1 MPAQDWQSDV
11 LRDLGR
17 AVPGREPGGPAS
29 VGPASP
35 DPSPVG
41 SASPG
46 PTSAGPVSPTS
57 APVGPAPA
65 APAPAAP
72 APTHPRVPGPAPTAP
87 PVASPSAATPVA
99 AVSVPPVTHPAGPP
113 QHAKRPPLTATPPT
127 PAIPATPGAPGAPA
141 TPSTHSAPAT
151 PATHRAPATPT
162 TPTPSPAVLLKSRA
176 RHGDPAA
183 RRVARALRRL
193 TGGSVAREV
202 EHTAR
207 IAETLQQPVTTGRQI
222 AVTGIRGGAGKTTV
236 TALLGRTYAH
246 FRQDPVLMLEA
257 DAALGTLP
265 ARLGAPDARW
275 TCGDLA
281 RIITPSMQLTDVI
294 GYLVQSPGGGWLLP
308 GSQGR
313 VGARLEL
320 AEYRAVMLALRRYF
334 GITVVDCDSLPSELS
349 RTALVAAQARVLV
362 TPATVEGVVATRAV
376 LDWMATL
383 RRGGLLRRTV
393 VVVTEGAPHTAI
405 DLSAAREAL
414 GVDGVSV
421 RALRYDRH
429 LAAGGAVRTELLAR
443 RTHDE
448 VTELAADVLD
458 RSLGRGDRGGRPS

>member
-1 MPAQDWQSDV
+1 MP
-11 LRDLGR
+11 
-17 AVPGREPGGPAS
+17 PPA
-29 VGPASP
+29 VGPTPAEPAFTSP
-35 DPSPVG
+35 F
-41 SASPG
+41 
-46 PTSAGPVSPTS
+46 
-57 APVGPAPA
+57 
-65 APAPAAP
+65 
-72 APTHPRVPGPAPTAP
+72 
-87 PVASPSAATPVA
+87 ATE
-99 AVSVPPVTHPAGPP
+99 SVPPGAHPAEPP
-113 QHAKRPPLTATPPT
+113 HSAKREPFAPTPP
-127 PAIPATPGAPGAPA
+127 PPPV
-141 TPSTHSAPAT
+141 
-151 PATHRAPATPT
+151 PT
-162 TPTPSPAVLLKSRA
+162 ALLKPRP

-193 TGGSVAREV
+193 TGASVAREV

-207 IAETLQQPVTTGRQI
+207 IAEALQQPVTTGRQI

-265 ARLGAPDARW
+265 ARLGAPDVRW

-281 RIITPSMQLTDVI
+281 QIITPSMQLTDLT
-294 GYLVQSPGGGWLLP
+294 GYLVQLPGRGWLLP

-362 TPATVEGVVATRAV
+362 TPATAEGVVATRAV

-383 RRGGLLRRTV
+383 RRAGLLRRTV
-393 VVVTEGAPHTAI
+393 VVVTEVTPHTAV
-405 DLSAAREAL
+405 DLDAAREAL
-414 GVDGVSV
+414 CLDEVSV
-421 RALRYDRH
+421 RALPYDRH

-448 VTELAADVLD
+448 VTALAADVLS
-458 RSLGRGDRGGRPS
+458 RSLDRGGRLA